1 MPAGSYTKVVNI
13 WMENKDANSIIGSNS
28 APFANQMA
36 NTYGSA
42 TNFRTIVH
50 PSLPNYVA
58 ATSGG
63 TQGITDDAAPSSHP
77 LRAQSIFGELDAAG
91 KSWKAYQEGMTS
103 NCMTSNTGR
112 YAVKHNPGRITCRC
126 GHRAKSTTCPWAP
139 RPVAISSTTSTTAPC
154 RIAHSS
160 RPTCATRR
168 MTAQ

>member
-13 WMENKDANSIIGSNS
+13 WMENKDANSIIGSSS

-50 PSLPNYVA
+50 PSRPNYVA

-63 TQGITDDAAPSSHP
+63 TQGITD
-77 LRAQSIFGELDAAG
+77 DAAG

-126 GHRAKSTTCPWAP
+126 GHRAKSTRCPWAP
-139 RPVAISSTTSTTAPC
+139 RPVAISSTTSKL
-154 RIAHSS
+154 
-160 RPTCATRR
+160 
-168 MTAQ
+168 